1 MRKRIVSTILL
12 WVSLFLIIRYT
23 GVVGGVWILAAF
35 SAATQWEL
43 YTLLEKMKFPVRKV
57 AGIILGTS
65 IILVPFLLH
74 HYGYIGSPDAAKDHI
89 LAFSVIFLCLNI
101 ISRSEHK
108 RVEQFKTLMPTMFGI
123 LYVPFLLSFFLRI
136 IDIASEMAPDRPH
149 FGLYLIIWLIAVSKF
164 SDVGALLVGKL
175 IGRTKLAP
183 NLSPGKTIEGAI
195 GGVVVSMLISIL
207 DIYLIGAS
215 DIFPFHLAAILAI
228 PIAITAIIGDLIES
242 TFKRCANSKDSGN
255 LIPGIGGAF
264 DLADSLILTAPL
276 GFLLI
281 QYFIL

>member
-1 MRKRIVSTILL
+1 MRKRIFSTFIL
-12 WVSLFLIIRYT
+12 WVTLFLIIKYM
-23 GVVGGVWILAAF
+23 GVLGGVWILAAF

-43 YTLLEKMKFPVRKV
+43 YNLLEKMKFSVHKI
-57 AGIILGTS
+57 AGVILGTA

-74 HYGYIGSPDAAKDHI
+74 YYGHIDSPDAAKDHI
-89 LAFSVIFLCLNI
+89 LAFSVIFLSLNI
-101 ISRSEHK
+101 ISRDEQK

-136 IDIASEMAPDRPH
+136 NDIASEMAPERDH
-149 FGLYLIIWLIAVSKF
+149 FGIYLIIWLIAVSKF

-175 IGRTKLAP
+175 IGKNKLAP

-207 DIYLIGAS
+207 DIYIIDAS
-215 DIFPFHLAAILAI
+215 DIFPFHLAALLAI

-281 QYFIL
+281 QYFVL